1 MEKKIE
7 RYMKNVDP
15 RDLILLEAK
24 DCCYPTADELKFM
37 LDSLEAIIRH
47 DIRRIIVYVFRTL
60 FREACHNNN
69 TIFNPLVDQLNFWL
83 DGLKNV
89 KDPDC
94 INGAINPALNW
105 SSSQKLINLVEA
117 QGYLVK
123 YISTIHPVRVTMNER
138 PEENWERLIQL
149 AIEYIHYMM
158 EDALQS
164 IESDVEAMLYCFQM
178 DAEERFAD
186 LYLDGGPLSSK
197 LSYSVNNYGLTDDDE
212 DDDDEDDD

>member
-7 RYMKNVDP
+7 RYMKKIDP
-15 RDLILLEAK
+15 RDLILMEAK
-24 DCCYPTADELKFM
+24 ECSYPTTDELQFM
-37 LDSLEAIIRH
+37 LDSLEAIIRY
-47 DIRRIIVYVFRTL
+47 DVRRIVVYVFKTL
-60 FREACHNNN
+60 FEKACHNN
-69 TIFNPLVDQLNFWL
+69 TILNPLIEQLKSWL
-83 DGLKNV
+83 NRCYNT
-89 KDPDC
+89 KDHDR
-94 INGAINPALNW
+94 IDW

-123 YISTIHPVRVTMNER
+123 YISTIHPVRVMMDER

-164 IESDVEAMLYCFQM
+164 IESDVEAMLYCFQV

-197 LSYSVNNYGLTDDDE
+197 LSYSINDCVLTDDDE
-212 DDDDEDDD
+212 DDD